1 MGRDDKTWRD
11 SPVVKGLKIFFCPLV
26 MLWVGFYVYVVPC
39 CTAYCIRAYLR
50 LFNKCCGCACCK
62 FRDKAFPAE
71 PASIGTVEALMK
83 MSVGGAGKAGDV
95 SVVNKLA
102 DAMKGGGGSSQI
114 VWRRA
119 ADIACL
125 GGPKVL
131 MRGEKKPKPCL
142 FSGGIDATDIQQGEL
157 GDCWLMSALA
167 CLAERRGAIEGLFE
181 TKQFNPFGK
190 YKVRLFLHGHWQT
203 VVVDDYFPVW
213 SGSGNPVFAGPQPK
227 SRELWVM
234 VLEKA
239 FAKAMGSYAA
249 LEGGHVVFAL
259 EAMTGNDVLAFRKK
273 KRKKK
278 KRRKKKK
285 KSHTDKGGGGDQHTE
300 GHESHW
306 DRVDLVHSSLHQ
318 RQQAKRVGHWVAQP
332 ELRDEGRRFD
342 ADEVWRL
349 LRIYHAKKCLL
360 AASSAGVADGG
371 DVGADNEHGN
381 DDNNNGGGSA
391 VLDAVDCPELGDAL
405 DPLSGTAGG
414 NGGPAGDDGP
424 AGDGAHEETKKH
436 SRHSAH
442 KKRKKT
448 HTDPGSGGGGG
459 AGNPAAANSKATSK
473 SKKKKTHKAAQQHAA
488 AVDSAAMRKVGLV
501 PGHAYTVLRVYEKK
515 RKDKGD
521 LRLLKLRNP
530 WGTFEWTGAWSD
542 GAPEWKKHKM
552 VKMAL
557 RPKFDRE
564 DGIFWMAWDDFCLRF
579 TKLHVCVRARGMGDL
594 ALTVREDLGDCVGP
608 VSGCA
613 RGCCRYWLCCD
624 GVCAIYCGHDHGA
637 ELGMEEVQTVDEK
650 KHSYGDGHHHH
661 THVAHGKAKGPK
673 KKKME
678 IV

>member
-1 MGRDDKTWRD
+1 
-11 SPVVKGLKIFFCPLV
+11 
-26 MLWVGFYVYVVPC
+26 MLWVGFYIYVLPC

-62 FRDKAFPAE
+62 FVDKAFPAE
-71 PASIGTVEALMK
+71 AASIGTPDALK
-83 MSVGGAGKAGDV
+83 NMSVGGTGKAGETGML
-95 SVVNKLA
+95 NKLA
-102 DAMKGGGGSSQI
+102 AAIGGGGGSGTTGTD
-114 VWRRA
+114 VCWKRA
-119 ADIACL
+119 ADITAL
-125 GGPKVL
+125 GGPKIL
-131 MRGEKKPKPCL
+131 MKGEKKPKPCL
-142 FSGGIDATDIQQGEL
+142 FSGGIDAGDIQQGEL

-167 CLAERRGAIEGLFE
+167 CLAERRGAIEGIFL
-181 TKQFNPFGK
+181 TKQYNPFGK

-213 SGSGNPVFAGPQPK
+213 SNTGDPIFAGPQPR

-259 EAMTGNDVLAFRKK
+259 EAMTGNDVLAFKKVKRKKK

-278 KRRKKKK
+278 KKKKHK
-285 KSHTDKGGGGDQHTE
+285 ASNAGLDDTHTE
-300 GHESHW
+300 GHESQW

-318 RQQAKRVGHWVAQP
+318 RQQAKHVGHWIAQP

-342 ADEVWRL
+342 ADAVWRL
-349 LRIYHAKKCLL
+349 LRVYHAKKCLL
-360 AASSAGVADGG
+360 AASSAGTSDGG
-371 DVGADNEHGN
+371 GGEQTEEQKT
-381 DDNNNGGGSA
+381 GGG
-391 VLDAVDCPELGDAL
+391 
-405 DPLSGTAGG
+405 GG
-414 NGGPAGDDGP
+414 GGGAEGDDGP
-424 AGDGAHEETKKH
+424 AGDAAAAEGEAAAADAEGETKKGETPHKSKHGKH
-436 SRHSAH
+436 SKH
-442 KKRKKT
+442 KRKQTK
-448 HTDPGSGGGGG
+448 TDPSGGKQEGGGGD
-459 AGNPAAANSKATSK
+459 PVVKKAHIGKTE
-473 SKKKKTHKAAQQHAA
+473 SKKKVHKATEVHAS
-488 AVDSAAMRKVGLV
+488 AVDSAAQRKVGLV

-515 RKDKGD
+515 QKDKPD

-530 WGTFEWTGAWSD
+530 WGSFEWNGAWSD

-552 VKMAL
+552 VKMSL

-564 DGIFWMAWDDFCLRF
+564 DGIFWMAWDDFCTRF
-579 TKLHVCVRARGMGDL
+579 KRLHVCVRARGMGDL

-613 RGCCRYWLCCD
+613 HGCLRYWLCCD
-624 GVCAIYCGHDHGA
+624 GVCAIYCGHDHGS

-650 KHSYGDGHHHH
+650 KRKYGDTGGHHRH
-661 THVAHGKAKGPK
+661 TAKGPRK
-673 KKKME
+673 KSAAKKME